1 MSCVRA
7 PAPPH
12 GMLYSWSDVD
22 LQEMVQVST
31 SWSGLVRLCGYK
43 QGRKNKHFVHT
54 LRRKIDA
61 LNLSTE
67 HFKWQRAPADADAPL
82 PRITNRRG
90 KKDLAEVFVVN
101 SNYDRSVLKSRLL
114 ADLNWPYECNK
125 CKNQHFDLVDGRV
138 LWMDE
143 PVTLQLEH
151 KNGVNNDNRLE
162 NLELLCPLC
171 HSQTSTYGGKNSKWA
186 RAKRR
191 WLGDL

>member
-1 MSCVRA
+1 MQEMVQQGTSWGA
-7 PAPPH
+7 
-12 GMLYSWSDVD
+12 LYSWSDAD
-22 LQEMVQVST
+22 LEEMVRSST
-31 SWSGLVRLCGYK
+31 SWTALVRRCGYK
-43 QGRKNKHFVHT
+43 QCRNNKQFVRT

-61 LNLSTE
+61 LHLSTE
-67 HFKWQRAPADADAPL
+67 HFKWKRVLTDADACIA
-82 PRITNRRG
+82 RTNRRG

-114 ADLNWPYECNK
+114 TDLNWPYECNK
-125 CKNQHFDLVDGRV
+125 CKNRHFDAVDGRV

-191 WLGDL
+191 WLGDV

>member
-1 MSCVRA
+1 MQDMAEHRTSWGA
-7 PAPPH
+7 
-12 GMLYSWSDVD
+12 LYSWSDAD
-22 LQEMVQVST
+22 LEEMVRSST
-31 SWSGLVRLCGYK
+31 SWTALVRRCGYK
-43 QGRKNKHFVHT
+43 QCRNNKQFVRT

-61 LNLSTE
+61 LHLSTE
-67 HFKWQRAPADADAPL
+67 HFKWKRVAPAADASIA
-82 PRITNRRG
+82 RTNRRG

-125 CKNQHFDLVDGRV
+125 CKNRHFDAVDGRV

-191 WLGDL
+191 WLGDV